1 MAMIP
6 LLQHDVSPM
15 GPRDAA
21 IDQDQQ
27 AAGQGKGVGCIVRH
41 QHRGRLRVVQLHC
54 QLLSEESSRP

>member
-27 AAGQGKGVGCIVRH
+27 AAGKGKGVSRIVRH
-41 QHRGRLRVVQLHC
+41 EHRDRLRVTQLNR
-54 QLLSEESSRP
+54 QLLSEESSRS